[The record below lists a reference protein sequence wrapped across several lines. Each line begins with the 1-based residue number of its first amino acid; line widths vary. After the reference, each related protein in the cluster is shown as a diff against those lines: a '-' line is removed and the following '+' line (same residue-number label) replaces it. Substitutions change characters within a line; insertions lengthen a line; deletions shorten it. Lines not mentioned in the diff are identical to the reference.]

1 MDISV
6 NFKDGHPI
14 FYDMYL
20 EKGHAGLFCNFC
32 NHSVTSSLCCFLCPS
47 GWLLGESS
55 SEL

>member
-47 GWLLGESS
+47 GWFLGESS